1 MSDTN
6 GKLIDFPEPE
16 QPPVIERVVEV
27 TDKYELKVLMLKIE
41 NFNLKVLQIQYQVT
55 ADEARLAQ
63 ERKNLEAV
71 FQEKYEM
78 SLEDAM
84 KGLDS

>member
-6 GKLIDFPEPE
+6 GKVIVFPEPE
-16 QPPVIERVVEV
+16 QPPVIERAVEV
-27 TDKYELKVLMLKIE
+27 ADKYELKLLMLKIE